1 MSALSCKGQQE
12 GRGGRRLA
20 AGSVWFSNTGN
31 HQPCPVL
38 VECAE
43 RSRPEGV
50 LVGVAGQRAFW
61 TLLVFLGLARPL
73 FRAPGASKF
82 RPGPQRHASLR
93 GVRPRTYHHLL
104 EGDVEARGGWGSTHC
119 HIAET
124 GNRTTLSAGSL
135 EIPEVGSRAGPHL
148 GSSE

>member
-82 RPGPQRHASLR
+82 RRGPQRLGNELRTFCFSL
-93 GVRPRTYHHLL
+93 VSPRFL
-104 EGDVEARGGWGSTHC
+104 EGGEAEDLPPSPGGGRGGSGRLGVHPLP
-119 HIAET
+119 H
-124 GNRTTLSAGSL
+124 
-135 EIPEVGSRAGPHL
+135 SRDWEQNHPL
-148 GSSE
+148 CWKP